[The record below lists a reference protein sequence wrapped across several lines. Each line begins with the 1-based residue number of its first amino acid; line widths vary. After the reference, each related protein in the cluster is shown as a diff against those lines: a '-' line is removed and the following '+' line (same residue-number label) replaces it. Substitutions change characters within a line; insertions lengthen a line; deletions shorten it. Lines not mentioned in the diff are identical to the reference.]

1 MSADRLA
8 RRCALP
14 LAALLAFAVP
24 ASAAGPQDQAAADV
38 LFKEGKKLAAAGD
51 FEHACPKF
59 IESQRLDPTVGTLLN
74 VGNCYEKL
82 GKVASA
88 YGAFR
93 EAELTARDAGDTDR
107 QREAARRADALT
119 PLLPKLAIVVPPDA
133 RVPGFEVRRDGALVG
148 EGQWGSSM
156 PADVGNH
163 TVEATAPGYK
173 PWSTEIRIDAN
184 ASAASVRVQP
194 LEKLA
199 AESAPGA
206 PGSTWGAQ
214 KTAGVV
220 LGGAG
225 LVGLVVGSVFAAKA
239 AGKNGDSLPHCL
251 PADVMKCD
259 PTGVAL
265 RGQAFNAA
273 HVSTGTFLAGGVLLA
288 GGIVVFATAPR
299 SASKRAEASTR
310 VEVRTTV
317 SYGTGRMVVQGA
329 W

>member
-1 MSADRLA
+1 MITRRGPL
-8 RRCALP
+8 RCALP
-14 LAALLAFAVP
+14 LAGLLALAAP

-38 LFKEGKKLAAAGD
+38 LFKDGKRLAAAGD
-51 FEHACPKF
+51 FAQACPKF

-107 QREAARRADALT
+107 EREAARRADALT
-119 PLLPKLAIVVPPDA
+119 PLLSKLAIVVPPDA

-148 EGQWGSSM
+148 EGQWGSAM

-194 LEKLA
+194 LEKLV
-199 AESAPGA
+199 AESAGGVQ
-206 PGSTWGAQ
+206 GSAWSAQ
-214 KTAGVV
+214 RTVGVV
-220 LGGAG
+220 LGGVG
-225 LVGLVVGSVFAAKA
+225 VVGLVVGANYGAQAMSKKA
-239 AGKNGDSLPHCL
+239 DANTHCMGPMQNL
-251 PADVMKCD
+251 CD
-259 PTGVAL
+259 ATGVSLRYDEKHAGNVSTAALIAGGALLTSGLVVFLSAPTQPPAARKDAL
-265 RGQAFNAA
+265 RIGVVAR
-273 HVSTGTFLAGGVLLA
+273 VAG
-288 GGIVVFATAPR
+288 
-299 SASKRAEASTR
+299 AS
-310 VEVRTTV
+310 VEG
-317 SYGTGRMVVQGA
+317 S